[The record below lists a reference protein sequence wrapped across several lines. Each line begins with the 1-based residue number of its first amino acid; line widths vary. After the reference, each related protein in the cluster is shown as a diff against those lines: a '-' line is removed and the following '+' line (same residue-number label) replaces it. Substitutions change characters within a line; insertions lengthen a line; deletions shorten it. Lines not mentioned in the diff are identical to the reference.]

1 MIGTNK
7 MFEFDMWII
16 GPDNEKY
23 WYTRCSS
30 LEYINKAADRFTE
43 NTDAR
48 LYKLVFITFTFAEYA
63 HWEVGKEYNG
73 SLFKDRLVSKA

>member
-1 MIGTNK
+1 

-48 LYKLVFITFTFAEYA
+48 LYKLVFITFTFTEYA
-63 HWEVGKEYNG
+63 QWEVGKEYSE